1 MAVGAGLLVAVGGLG
16 ACTDDD
22 AGDQVIDDPS
32 TTATPT
38 SADDGDDGDDGDG
51 DGGDEVTSTS
61 PSTTA
66 APTSAPSTTAVAPT
80 PSTTPFDGATARV
93 ELPIPAAT
101 QEVVSH
107 TTLGVT
113 ATGDEVRTTFG
124 FDGALPGIVVEY
136 VERPV
141 RASGSGDEVA
151 VDGGAVLAIR
161 FEPASSATLD
171 GEDVVRTYEGPDR
184 VEGAGSTLTEV
195 VRTGDFE
202 AVYEWVVGLT
212 TEVPFRVEVDEAAS
226 TVTMVVPAR

>member
-22 AGDQVIDDPS
+22 AGDQVIDDPRTTPTP
-32 TTATPT
+32 TTA
-38 SADDGDDGDDGDG
+38 AGDDGRGGDG
-51 DGGDEVTSTS
+51 DDEVTSTS
-61 PSTTA
+61 PSSTA
-66 APTSAPSTTAVAPT
+66 APTSTTSTTAGAPT

-93 ELPIPAAT
+93 EVPIPATT

-113 ATGDEVRTTFG
+113 ATGGEVRATFG
-124 FDGALPGIVVEY
+124 FDGALPGVVVEY

-151 VDGGAVLAIR
+151 VEGGAVLAIG

-171 GEDVVRTYEGPDR
+171 GEEVVRTYEGPDR
-184 VEGAGSTLTEV
+184 VEGAGATVTEV

-226 TVTMVVPAR
+226 TVTVVVPAR